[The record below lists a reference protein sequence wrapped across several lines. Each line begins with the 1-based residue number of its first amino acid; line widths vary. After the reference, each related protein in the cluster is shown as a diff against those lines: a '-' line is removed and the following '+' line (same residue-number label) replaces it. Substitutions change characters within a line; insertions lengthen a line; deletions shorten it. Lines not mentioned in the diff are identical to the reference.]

1 MRTKN
6 AFKIVLSSIIL
17 QVIIVISGLILPKL
31 LIEVYGSII
40 NGLVSSI
47 KQLLNYLSV
56 ITLGLGAAS
65 QVALYKPL
73 KEKKYS
79 EINGILSATRIFF
92 NKTGYVF
99 IVISILATIIYPFI
113 ILSEVNYFTTM
124 FIMIIV
130 SVGSIIQYTI
140 LSKYTILLV
149 ADQRNYIASKIAA
162 EGIIINTVITIF
174 LIYIRASIEMVQL
187 VGTIVYIFR
196 LFTTIN
202 YVKKNYPYVD
212 YYAKPNFESI
222 SGRWQVFSYEI
233 SGVIILYTP
242 MILITLFCGL
252 NEASVFSVYNM
263 VFSSLCMIVNVFVAG
278 FSASFGNVIVEEN
291 ISLLRKTYNT
301 YEYIYNNILYICYTC
316 AIILIIPFIKVYI
329 KNDDGV
335 NYVVPLIGIMFA
347 LSGLT
352 RGIRTPCVTLVEAAN
367 KFKENKLANIF
378 EAISNVLLSFL
389 FIFNYGIVGVLFANL
404 VTSLIRS
411 ILYIFYSY
419 KNILKTKPFKIILV
433 LTLNSLLMY
442 IMVKVINVKECY
454 TMLDWFIQAIKVSV
468 ITTLSF
474 VALNSI
480 INFEAAKDLIIRI
493 KLLLKK

>member
-1 MRTKN
+1 
-6 AFKIVLSSIIL
+6 
-17 QVIIVISGLILPKL
+17 
-31 LIEVYGSII
+31 
-40 NGLVSSI
+40 
-47 KQLLNYLSV
+47 
-56 ITLGLGAAS
+56 
-65 QVALYKPL
+65 
-73 KEKKYS
+73 
-79 EINGILSATRIFF
+79 
-92 NKTGYVF
+92 
-99 IVISILATIIYPFI
+99 
-113 ILSEVNYFTTM
+113 
-124 FIMIIV
+124 
-130 SVGSIIQYTI
+130 
-140 LSKYTILLV
+140 
-149 ADQRNYIASKIAA
+149 
-162 EGIIINTVITIF
+162 
-174 LIYIRASIEMVQL
+174 
-187 VGTIVYIFR
+187 
-196 LFTTIN
+196 
-202 YVKKNYPYVD
+202 
-212 YYAKPNFESI
+212 
-222 SGRWQVFSYEI
+222 
-233 SGVIILYTP
+233 
-242 MILITLFCGL
+242 
-252 NEASVFSVYNM
+252 
-263 VFSSLCMIVNVFVAG
+263 
-278 FSASFGNVIVEEN
+278 
-291 ISLLRKTYNT
+291 
-301 YEYIYNNILYICYTC
+301 
-316 AIILIIPFIKVYI
+316 
-329 KNDDGV
+329 
-335 NYVVPLIGIMFA
+335 MFA